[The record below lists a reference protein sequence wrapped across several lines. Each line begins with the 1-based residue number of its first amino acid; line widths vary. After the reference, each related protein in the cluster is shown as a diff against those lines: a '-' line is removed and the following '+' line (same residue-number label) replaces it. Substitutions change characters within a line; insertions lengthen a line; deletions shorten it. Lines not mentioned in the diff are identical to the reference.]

1 MDAAPLLDPKNDA
14 VFKRLF
20 AGAPHLL
27 AELINAVRYTEPPLT
42 VVEILN
48 PEIRPED
55 LAGKL
60 IVLDLLAR
68 DPDGKLYNVEM
79 QVRSQR
85 AWAARSA
92 YYLARAFT
100 GQLLHGEDYA
110 RLKPAI
116 AIHLL
121 DFGLFEDQHQG
132 LWCFELRDREQPAV
146 RLGEELQLHVIE
158 LPKAERL
165 GGGSAALAA
174 WVAFL
179 KHWQEEQRM
188 SEINYPPVQEA
199 MSRIRTMSDD
209 IEVWHEALRREMA
222 IMDEQV
228 LRREVQEAREARAA
242 ALVAGRAEGMA
253 EGRAEGLAEGLAE
266 GRAAGRA
273 EGRAVGLA
281 EGRAEGQAEGLAQ
294 GTLSGQMRLLE
305 RLLTARFGPLDAA
318 THDRLHNATLSELD
332 EWAERLLHAPDLHS
346 VLKG

>member
-132 LWCFELRDREQPAV
+132 L
-146 RLGEELQLHVIE
+146 
-158 LPKAERL
+158 
-165 GGGSAALAA
+165 
-174 WVAFL
+174 
-179 KHWQEEQRM
+179 
-188 SEINYPPVQEA
+188 
-199 MSRIRTMSDD
+199 
-209 IEVWHEALRREMA
+209 
-222 IMDEQV
+222 
-228 LRREVQEAREARAA
+228 
-242 ALVAGRAEGMA
+242 
-253 EGRAEGLAEGLAE
+253 
-266 GRAAGRA
+266 
-273 EGRAVGLA
+273 
-281 EGRAEGQAEGLAQ
+281 EGQAAGLAQ

-332 EWAERLLHAPDLHS
+332 AWAERLLHAPDLHS

>member
-1 MDAAPLLDPKNDA
+1 
-14 VFKRLF
+14 
-20 AGAPHLL
+20 
-27 AELINAVRYTEPPLT
+27 
-42 VVEILN
+42 
-48 PEIRPED
+48 
-55 LAGKL
+55 
-60 IVLDLLAR
+60 
-68 DPDGKLYNVEM
+68 
-79 QVRSQR
+79 
-85 AWAARSA
+85 
-92 YYLARAFT
+92 
-100 GQLLHGEDYA
+100 
-110 RLKPAI
+110 
-116 AIHLL
+116 
-121 DFGLFEDQHQG
+121 
-132 LWCFELRDREQPAV
+132 
-146 RLGEELQLHVIE
+146 
-158 LPKAERL
+158 
-165 GGGSAALAA
+165 
-174 WVAFL
+174 
-179 KHWQEEQRM
+179 M

-294 GTLSGQMRLLE
+294 GTLNGQMRLLE

-346 VLKG
+346 VLQG